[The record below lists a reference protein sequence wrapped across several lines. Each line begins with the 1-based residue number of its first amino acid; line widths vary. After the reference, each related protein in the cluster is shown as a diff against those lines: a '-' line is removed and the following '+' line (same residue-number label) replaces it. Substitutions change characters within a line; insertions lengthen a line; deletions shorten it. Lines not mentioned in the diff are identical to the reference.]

1 MPTPNEHGPNDH
13 GPDEAGPKDHG
24 HHVFERPDR
33 DKAAPEKVDA
43 SLGYEASDVGVTGI
57 VVFVVAL
64 FIFVAVCGVLCYGIG
79 KVINARMNKE
89 DGPNSKWTKT
99 VDVRQLGNLP
109 SSPELQD
116 KIAEITQTFPTPRV
130 QNDDG
135 NQDVADLH
143 AREDLLLSNYTW
155 VDESKGTVRIPI
167 DRAMELIAQ
176 RGLPVAQPAQTQAAQ
191 TQLPKTQ
198 LMTGDST
205 PTVPVPLTNG
215 FARTAFEQE
224 QAAQEA
230 TVKAEEATK

>member
-1 MPTPNEHGPNDH
+1 MSMHDEHGH
-13 GPDEAGPKDHG
+13 DEPG
-24 HHVFERPDR
+24 HNVFEGPDR
-33 DKAAPEKVDA
+33 DKVAPEKVDA

-57 VVFVVAL
+57 VVFIVAL
-64 FIFVAVCGVLCYGIG
+64 AIFVVVGGVLCYGIG

-99 VDVRQLGNLP
+99 VDVRQLGNFP
-109 SSPELQD
+109 SSPELQN
-116 KIAEITQTFPTPRV
+116 KMAEITQSFPTPRV
-130 QNDDG
+130 QSDDG

-167 DRAMELIAQ
+167 ERAMELIAQ
-176 RGLPVAQPAQTQAAQ
+176 RGLPVAQPVQTQAA
-191 TQLPKTQ
+191 PTQ

-224 QAAQEA
+224 EEKQE
-230 TVKAEEATK
+230 TGNRD